1 MSLSNY
7 VHFSKTGSRKV
18 TRSFVFSLETFF
30 VILVLL
36 LISTDGAKREAFQ
49 QGARILFVHIPKCGG
64 EAVKDKLKD
73 LQHFTFW
80 QHRSFNWD
88 EYLLKEEKQ
97 SETIPKNLI
106 LEHHTT
112 SRPISQISKDII
124 KLQKLWA
131 ERGIAHFE
139 FVIIREPSQLQASL
153 YSYCS
158 KKLVNKHKLFLPKLW
173 YNIVQ
178 CTVPNFLYTYIK
190 SGKWGCR
197 KLTQELRSSYDY
209 DAECNIVETSEWL
222 TNLRIYDL
230 GELDVLRRDI
240 NIALKG
246 LARLRFFQKK
256 NQARIPQESFYS
268 RFPYAKL
275 SSTNCGFS
283 KSTMKRLKFEMRRN
297 STADLH
303 STTVESM
310 KESHILCDVQ
320 LYKYL
325 LKMRSNDVITG
336 RFKSV

>member
-1 MSLSNY
+1 MYKAARSINLSW
-7 VHFSKTGSRKV
+7 KV
-18 TRSFVFSLETFF
+18 IF
-30 VILVLL
+30 VILLFTN
-36 LISTDGAKREAFQ
+36 TDAFVTGTQ
-49 QGARILFVHIPKCGG
+49 KGARVLFVHIPKCGG
-64 EAVKDKLKD
+64 EAIKDKLKD

-88 EYLLKEEKQ
+88 EYVLQEEKR
-97 SETIPKNLI
+97 SKRIPKNLI

-158 KKLVNKHKLFLPKLW
+158 KKLVNKHKIFLPKLW
-173 YNIVQ
+173 YNIVR
-178 CTVPNFLYTYIK
+178 CTVPNFLSTYIK
-190 SGKWGCR
+190 FGKWGCR
-197 KLTQELRSSYDY
+197 KLTQELHSSD
-209 DAECNIVETSEWL
+209 DHDSECNIVETSEWL

-246 LARLRFFQKK
+246 LTRLRFIQKK

-268 RFPYAKL
+268 RLSYAKL
-275 SSTNCGFS
+275 SSTNCGYS
-283 KSTMKRLKFEMRRN
+283 KSTMKKLKFEMIRN
-297 STADLH
+297 NTVDFH
-303 STTVESM
+303 STTVESA
-310 KESHILCDVQ
+310 KNSHIYCDVQ

-325 LKMRSNDVITG
+325 LKVRSKPYLLG
-336 RFKSV
+336 RYERTLEREVEREHGE